1 MEYITRSFENTRA
14 GLAQKDV
21 TTRELASQ
29 GFRIISEHIEQGH
42 IKGEEQCC
50 GALICL
56 PLIFLAGR
64 TPGIIIVTYGREV
77 TPTISAQGLFCASC
91 GAQVSPGTVFCQGC
105 GVETR
110 GNTTSDQRAAL
121 LVTDN
126 RQIAKQKTAQA
137 QNSIHELSNVLL
149 EAIEIDHKVD
159 WKATARQYDI
169 PKPSVPIIRPLPKKP
184 DLADFEYQSSF
195 LVRLI
200 PSIRKKRSDS
210 ARRRFL
216 QAETA
221 WNKEKA
227 RIEEA
232 AARNNNTYQQ
242 ALSKWQTD
250 KKAFDEAEAASSE
263 SKQKLYFDKD
273 PTALKQY
280 WETVIFKFKLP
291 AGLTLNYDFTYLE
304 DRRTLVVDCG
314 LPSFDSIPEVQEV
327 RYDEKKKVFEQILYP
342 RHRQD
347 DFYEQLIYQSLLKT
361 LHELFQSDSANALE
375 VIEFNGFVRA
385 IDRAIGH
392 EVKAYI
398 ISARA
403 KKQEFLSINLA
414 QVEPKACVRRLEGS
428 ASERMSELVA
438 IEPLTSR

>member
-1 MEYITRSFENTRA
+1 M
-14 GLAQKDV
+14 
-21 TTRELASQ
+21 
-29 GFRIISEHIEQGH
+29 
-42 IKGEEQCC
+42 
-50 GALICL
+50 
-56 PLIFLAGR
+56 
-64 TPGIIIVTYGREV
+64 
-77 TPTISAQGLFCASC
+77 
-91 GAQVSPGTVFCQGC
+91 
-105 GVETR
+105 
-110 GNTTSDQRAAL
+110 
-121 LVTDN
+121 
-126 RQIAKQKTAQA
+126 
-137 QNSIHELSNVLL
+137 
-149 EAIEIDHKVD
+149 
-159 WKATARQYDI
+159 
-169 PKPSVPIIRPLPKKP
+169 
-184 DLADFEYQSSF
+184 
-195 LVRLI
+195 
-200 PSIRKKRSDS
+200 
-210 ARRRFL
+210 